1 MRDEFVRFQKY
12 KNRVALRFRV
22 RCVSTFKGSYT
33 PDAARQFR
41 QRGAASHKID
51 IVVLLLIVHTRRN
64 ATNFHRAILKGSP
77 SERSYS
83 RREGIRKV
91 LTNQREVGND
101 TNLLPEKMAVSPTDE
116 RLILLVQNFKELY
129 DKTHAY
135 YKDVQ
140 LKENIW
146 ISISEE
152 LHIDGECTECRK
164 MHLDSRSY
172 VYF

>member
-1 MRDEFVRFQKY
+1 MRDKFVRFQKY

-22 RCVSTFKGSYT
+22 RCVSTFKGPYT

-41 QRGAASHKID
+41 QRGAASQKID
-51 IVVLLLIVHTRRN
+51 IVVLLLIVHTRRD
-64 ATNFHRAILKGSP
+64 ATNFHRAILKRSP

-83 RREGIRKV
+83 CREGIRKV

-129 DKTHAY
+129 DKTNSY

-152 LHIDGECTECRK
+152 LYIDGECTECRK